1 MRWRECF
8 LGGYSKGSFS
18 FGEEMEDSPHALFF
32 FLVFDSLGES
42 WKVPHYIL
50 IQAHLFF

>member
-1 MRWRECF
+1 MF
-8 LGGYSKGSFS
+8 LVGGTSKGSFS
-18 FGEEMEDSPHALFF
+18 FGEEVEDSLHALFF
-32 FLVFDSLGES
+32 FLVFGSFGES